1 MIYSYLPYFL
11 IVPLIGLIL
20 SFFPSNKQ
28 EKLLYGIV
36 ITTIVAHI
44 LGALAFTIVWI
55 SNGMPV
61 LSEKAID
68 IYSNGHESQLFLDFY
83 FDHVTAVYGMISSAI
98 VFMVARFSRYY
109 MHREK
114 GYKRF
119 FNNLLAFYLGINTI
133 IFAGNFE
140 TMFIGWEIIGVSSFF
155 LIAFYRDRYLPVKN
169 ALKVF
174 SMYRLADVF
183 FLLAIWISHHLFAKS
198 ITFAELQ
205 DLSVSIQNYPNLHEH
220 SFLFMI
226 MPYFFLVVAMIKSA
240 QLPFSSWLPRAMEGP
255 TTSSAVFYGSLSVH
269 IGMFLLMRTYPLWEA
284 NLYFKIVVIIIGLL
298 TAFVTGKIAQ
308 VQSTVKTQIA
318 YSSISQIGL
327 MFVEIAMG
335 WHTLALLH
343 FVSNAFLR
351 TYQLLVSPSVLS
363 YLIHDQFFNFIPPQH
378 PDKDTFMGRLNL
390 SLYTLSIKE
399 WNLDYFLYRYLW
411 QPPKLIGLLFRYI
424 NSSVVAVMFI
434 LVYAIGLYTSYDKG
448 IIPADFSRFLP
459 ELFALIGV
467 FVALKAFTE
476 RNSARIALLMI
487 VINQLFTALSISYNE
502 QFEFHQILLYLSGIF
517 GSGIVAWVCLQRL
530 QKEGEPT
537 DLNDFQGHSYE
548 RPRLSTA
555 FMLATLGLSGFP
567 ITPTFV
573 GEDLLLGHIHENQI
587 PLTAL
592 TALSLILV
600 GLAAMRLYARL
611 FLGPHIKGYHEV
623 AYRSS

>member
-1 MIYSYLPYFL
+1 MIYSCLPYFL
-11 IVPLIGLIL
+11 IIPLIGLVL

-36 ITTIVAHI
+36 VATIGAHI
-44 LGALAFTIVWI
+44 LGAFGLTLLWL
-55 SNGMPV
+55 SKGMPV
-61 LSEKAID
+61 WSGKAID
-68 IYSNGHESQLFLDFY
+68 LYKGQEGEIFLNFY
-83 FDHVTAVYGMISSAI
+83 FDRMTVVYGMISSAI
-98 VFMVARFSRYY
+98 TFMVARFSRYY

-119 FNNLLAFYLGINTI
+119 FNNLLAFYLGINAI

-174 SMYRLADVF
+174 SIYRLADVF
-183 FLLAIWISHHLFAKS
+183 FLLGIWVAHHLFEKS

-205 DLSVSIQNYPNLHEH
+205 NLAVQNYPIIQQH
-220 SFLFMI
+220 SQLFVLL
-226 MPYFFLVVAMIKSA
+226 PYFFLVVAAIKSA
-240 QLPFSSWLPRAMEGP
+240 QLPFSSWLSRAMEGP
-255 TTSSAVFYGSLSVH
+255 TTSSAIFYGSLSVH
-269 IGMFLLMRTYPLWEA
+269 IGVFLLMRTYPIWQDNVL
-284 NLYFKIVVIIIGLL
+284 FKIVVIVLGLL
-298 TAFVTGKIAQ
+298 TALIAGSIAR

-318 YSSISQIGL
+318 YSSIAQIGL
-327 MFVEIAMG
+327 MFVEVG
-335 WHTLALLH
+335 LGLHWLALIH
-343 FVSNAFLR
+343 FAGNAFLR

-378 PDKDTFMGRLNL
+378 PDKDSLMGKINL
-390 SLYTLSIKE
+390 SLYTLGVKE
-399 WNLDYFLYRYLW
+399 WNLDRLMYNLLW
-411 QPPKLIGLLFRYI
+411 QPPKLVGRLFRYI
-424 NSSVVAVMFI
+424 NSRVVAVIFI
-434 LVYAIGLYTSYDKG
+434 LFYLFGFYTSYHQG
-448 IIPADFSRFLP
+448 LIPSNMTHLLP
-459 ELFALIGV
+459 EIFALIGV

-476 RNSARIALLMI
+476 RNSAQIALLMI

-502 QFEFHQILLYLSGIF
+502 QFEFHEILIYLSGVLI
-517 GSGIVAWVCLQRL
+517 SGIIAFVCIQRL
-530 QKEGEPT
+530 RLEGEPT
-537 DLNDFQGHSYE
+537 NLNDFQGHSYE
-548 RPRLSTA
+548 RPRLTTA
-555 FMLATLGLSGFP
+555 FMLASLGLSGFP

-600 GLAAMRLYARL
+600 GLAAMRMYARL

-623 AYRSS
+623 AFRSS